1 MPYIYEIPYSKLE
14 DVMKR
19 RKRVAKKN
27 AASGLPIP
35 VVEVLSRSERVI
47 EVRDALARMRGAET
61 NSREVR
67 VATAVIEVSGF
78 TAEVGSWK
86 VSGYRC
92 GGTRITKDGREGWA
106 VSSPEVPPS
115 IAARSE
121 LQCDHCR
128 AIRSRTSSYI
138 VEPVKDTGNP
148 EELATGPLEVGA
160 TCMQPFLGIASSVL
174 GSLADNALLLEEIT
188 RLAGSDFLES
198 SDDILDEI
206 DTVMAVAVNV
216 IAREGGFLAAKEAHD
231 GETATW
237 KTVYEEVRRYR
248 SGDLD
253 ESTVAVTLADFM
265 QAGVVAEWLRKTV
278 AESGANITP
287 FLAKCAEVL
296 ETGISSPQDVA
307 VLTALVGS
315 HARHLEQQERLVREQ
330 DVARGS
336 RHVGV
341 AGTRGNFVCDVQ
353 SIRPYQGRF
362 GPAAVITLTDTGGN
376 LLVWFASGRDHGG
389 LKVGH
394 TYEIAG
400 TVQKHDYAEQG
411 GYRGAAQTLLNR
423 IKVIQDFGETVKADA
438 DEEKKAEE
446 SREFDELI
454 GFLAPSRI

>member
-1 MPYIYEIPYSKLE
+1 MPHIYEIPYSKLE

-27 AASGLPIP
+27 EASGLPIP

-47 EVRDALARMRGAET
+47 SVRDALARMRGAET
-61 NSREVR
+61 NTREVR

-78 TAEVGSWK
+78 TAEIGDWT
-86 VSGYRC
+86 VSGYRW
-92 GGTRITKDGREGWA
+92 GGTTITRDGRQSWA
-106 VSSPEVPPS
+106 ASSPEVPPS
-115 IAARSE
+115 IAARCGLE
-121 LQCDHCR
+121 CDHCG
-128 AIRSRTSSYI
+128 AIRNRTSSYI
-138 VEPVKDTGNP
+138 VVPVKGP
-148 EELATGPLEVGA
+148 AEPLEVGA
-160 TCMQPFLGIASSVL
+160 SCMEAFLGTSSSARVL
-174 GSLADNALLLEEIT
+174 GSLESNAQLLEDIT
-188 RLAGSDFLES
+188 ILAGSNFLDS
-198 SDDILDEI
+198 RDDILDEI

-216 IAREGGFLAAKEAHD
+216 IAREGGFLSTKEAID

-253 ESTVAVTLADFM
+253 ESAVAVTLTDFM
-265 QAGVVAEWLRKTV
+265 QAGVIAEWLRKTV

-287 FLAKCAEVL
+287 FIAKCADVL
-296 ETGISSPQDVA
+296 EKGISSPQDVA

-315 HARHLEQQERLVREQ
+315 HGRHLAQHERLLKEQ

-336 RHVGV
+336 SHVGI
-341 AGTRGNFVCDVQ
+341 AGARSNFVCDVQ

-362 GPAAVITLTDTGGN
+362 GPAALITLTDAGGN

-411 GYRGAAQTLLNR
+411 GYRGAAQTLVNR
-423 IKVIQDFGETVKADA
+423 IKVLQDFGEAVKSDA
-438 DEEKKAEE
+438 AEETKAEE
-446 SREFDELI
+446 NREFDALI

>member
-1 MPYIYEIPYSKLE
+1 MPYTYEIPYSKLE

-35 VVEVLSRSERVI
+35 VVEVRSRSERVI
-47 EVRDALARMRGAET
+47 TVRDALARMRGAET

-78 TAEVGSWK
+78 TAEIGDWK
-86 VSGYRC
+86 VSGYRW
-92 GGTRITKDGREGWA
+92 GGTRVTKDGKVGWA
-106 VSSPEVPPS
+106 ASSPEVPPS
-115 IAARSE
+115 IAARDE
-121 LQCDHCR
+121 LECDHCR
-128 AIRSRTSSYI
+128 ALRNRTSSYI
-138 VEPVKDTGNP
+138 VERVDGTA
-148 EELATGPLEVGA
+148 EPLEVGA
-160 TCMQPFLGIASSVL
+160 TCMGSFLGLPTSEKVL
-174 GSLADNALLLEEIT
+174 GGLADNALLLEEIS
-188 RLAGSDFLES
+188 RLAGSNFLDS
-198 SDDILDEI
+198 SDDIMDEI

-216 IAREGGFLAAKEAHD
+216 IARDGGFLSAKEALD

-237 KTVYEEVRRYR
+237 ATVYEEVRRYR

-253 ESTVAVTLADFM
+253 ESAVAVTLTDFM
-265 QAGVVAEWLRKTV
+265 QAGVVTEWLRKTV
-278 AESGANITP
+278 AESGSTITP
-287 FLAKCAEVL
+287 FLAKCADVL
-296 ETGISSPQDVA
+296 ETGISNPQDVA

-315 HARHLEQQERLVREQ
+315 HSRHLAQQERLVKEQ

-336 RHVGV
+336 KHVGI
-341 AGTRGNFVCDVQ
+341 AGARSNFVCDVQ

-362 GPAAVITLTDTGGN
+362 GPAAVVTMTDAGGN

-389 LKVGH
+389 LQVGH

-400 TVQKHDYAEQG
+400 TVQKHDYAVQG
-411 GYRGAAQTLLNR
+411 GYRGAEQTLLSR
-423 IKVIQDFGETVKADA
+423 IKVVQDFGETIKADPVNETQIE
-438 DEEKKAEE
+438 D